1 MELSQALLVEM
12 FERPNKVLPSEDAPL
27 CKRIYDYSTTRIL
40 IY

>member
-1 MELSQALLVEM
+1 MELLQALPVEM
-12 FERPNKVLPSEDAPL
+12 LALPNKVVPSEEAPL